1 MPLGS
6 LNTDL
11 VWKNSTENTAN
22 FQDPGNF
29 VKSHLMISQVQHQ
42 KSCSKNATSV
52 AFFPS
57 HIPTHRVASLPCA
70 CLDLVLHIPLQ
81 RQQLLDWECCYYYI
95 ITNLFLLGDAWG
107 FWEDSRYNISLGI
120 LRLFMYRALS
130 NTICWYFRE
139 GLLISLQVF

>member
-11 VWKNSTENTAN
+11 VWKNSTEKTAN

-29 VKSHLMISQVQHQ
+29 VKSHFMVSQVQHQ
-42 KSCSKNATSV
+42 KSYSKNSTNV
-52 AFFPS
+52 AFFPT

-81 RQQLLDWECCYYYI
+81 REQLLDWECCYYYI
-95 ITNLFLLGDAWG
+95 IPNLFLLGDARG
-107 FWEDSRYNISLGI
+107 FWEDSRYNISLSI
-120 LRLFMYRALS
+120 LRLFKYRALS
-130 NTICWYFRE
+130 KTLCWYFRDTHKY
-139 GLLISLQVF
+139 FRT